1 MFGFALRVMSKLD
14 RNRPMMSKQHLE
26 ACNGDLHSSGV
37 TMCNELISSCKD
49 NGVCYN
55 VFLRLG
61 LHVGFCFFLFR
72 MMSEV
77 NRNRPVMS
85 NEQQVRFLSS
95 FFPGDSCG
103 VRTGQRDSAGI
114 RHGNELVMML
124 KQINSLFYSDLG
136 NEVTLCARTFV
147 CTHPHTHAQP
157 PHDCAGVLH
166 AQI

>member
-1 MFGFALRVMSKLD
+1 MPSFRGGSLLLRMKFLIKIN

-61 LHVGFCFFLFR
+61 LHVVFCFFLFR

-85 NEQQVRFLSS
+85 KQHPIILSS
-95 FFPGDSCG
+95 LSPGHSRN
-103 VRTGQRDSAGI
+103 VKTGQRHSAGI
-114 RHGNELVMML
+114 GH
-124 KQINSLFYSDLG
+124 G
-136 NEVTLCARTFV
+136 NEVTNSKSM
-147 CTHPHTHAQP
+147 
-157 PHDCAGVLH
+157 
-166 AQI
+166 